1 MIKKA
6 KEGKKKRRKKK
17 RKKRKK
23 KIYTVRKEKERKK
36 LKKEKEKKKKDI
48 HCTDSNSSIQNHYTG
63 NLTPKSTLAWESF
76 IMLNSVLKVTF
87 RDFHPFST
95 ITENHWPYSSIHQ
108 CIQINAHLGIL
119 HTCRIKTAA
128 LHGRFWLCYTGSIVL
143 L

>member
-1 MIKKA
+1 MEKKKKRYTLYERKKKERKKA
-6 KEGKKKRRKKK
+6 KEGKKKEGK
-17 RKKRKK
+17 RK
-23 KIYTVRKEKERKK
+23 E
-36 LKKEKEKKKKDI
+36 KKDI

-87 RDFHPFST
+87 RDFRSFST

-108 CIQINAHLGIL
+108 YIPINAHLGIL
-119 HTCRIKTAA
+119 HACRIKTAA
-128 LHGRFWLCYTGSIVL
+128 LHGRFWLCHTGSIVL